1 MTWDWSYA
9 WSVFP
14 QLLQALGVSVAATLV
29 AFVVAVVLGLALA
42 MGRRS
47 GAKPVAWA
55 AAAFVQFIRST
66 PLLIQLYFIFYV
78 LPLYGLALS
87 AFAAG
92 VLGLGVHYSTYLSEV
107 YRAGINSVSKG
118 QWEAATA
125 LNLSR
130 PATWLRVILP
140 QAIPPVVP
148 VLGNYLLTM
157 FKDTP
162 LLSAITLVEMLQTAK
177 ILGSES
183 FRYVEPFTIVGL
195 LFLAV
200 SYPSALLIHRLEI
213 RLSRR

>member
-1 MTWDWSYA
+1 VTWDWSYT
-9 WSVFP
+9 WSILP
-14 QLLQALGVSVAATLV
+14 QLLQALTVAVAATLV
-29 AFVVAVVLGLALA
+29 AFVVAAILGLLLAL
-42 MGRRS
+42 GRRS
-47 GAKPVAWA
+47 STRAVSWVAG
-55 AAAFVQFIRST
+55 AFVQFIRST
-66 PLLIQLYFIFYV
+66 PLLVQLYFIFYV
-78 LPLYGLALS
+78 LPLYGLSLT

-107 YRAGINSVSKG
+107 YRAGINSVSRG

-125 LNLSR
+125 LNLPRS
-130 PATWLRVILP
+130 ATWLRVILP
-140 QAIPPVVP
+140 QAIPPVIP

-200 SYPSALLIHRLEI
+200 SYPSAILIRRLEI
-213 RLSRR
+213 RVNRR

>member
-1 MTWDWSYA
+1 MTWDWSYT
-9 WSVFP
+9 WSILP
-14 QLLQALGVSVAATLV
+14 QLLQALTVAVAATLV
-29 AFVVAVVLGLALA
+29 GFVVAAILGLLLAL
-42 MGRRS
+42 GRRS
-47 GAKPVAWA
+47 STRAVSWVAG
-55 AAAFVQFIRST
+55 AFVQFIRST
-66 PLLIQLYFIFYV
+66 PLLVQLYFIFYV
-78 LPLYGLALS
+78 LPLYGLSLT

-107 YRAGINSVSKG
+107 YRAGINSVSRG

-125 LNLSR
+125 LNLPRS
-130 PATWLRVILP
+130 ATWLRVILP
-140 QAIPPVVP
+140 QAIPPVIP

-200 SYPSALLIHRLEI
+200 SYPSAILIRRLEI
-213 RLSRR
+213 RVNRR